1 MKEKVNKILLNE
13 YIINSSDLLE
23 ITNSSE
29 FLNMIKNVDIN
40 KEIIV
45 KSKLIHKN
53 NISLLE
59 SILFG
64 IDNYLSFLKNILNV
78 NQLEIR
84 YIAMLT
90 IFNDN
95 YLFSDK
101 YYYDNIEYFNNI
113 YKDIIMNKYIKN
125 AKYLSK
131 YKNINIYTYEQ
142 LINKINQNKNR
153 AYIYFE
159 DINQNNALYYLNI
172 YEYNNSI

>member
-1 MKEKVNKILLNE
+1 
-13 YIINSSDLLE
+13 
-23 ITNSSE
+23 
-29 FLNMIKNVDIN
+29 MI
-40 KEIIV
+40 
-45 KSKLIHKN
+45 
-53 NISLLE
+53 
-59 SILFG
+59 
-64 IDNYLSFLKNILNV
+64 
-78 NQLEIR
+78 
-84 YIAMLT
+84 T

-125 AKYLSK
+125 VKYLSK

-142 LINKINQNKNR
+142 LINKINKNKNR

-172 YEYNNSI
+172 YEYNDSI

>member
-1 MKEKVNKILLNE
+1 MKEKINKILLNE

-29 FLNMIKNVDIN
+29 FLNMIKDVDIN

-59 SILFG
+59 SILFA
-64 IDNYLSFLKNILNV
+64 IDNYISFLKNIFNI

-84 YIAMLT
+84 YILILT
-90 IFNDN
+90 IFNNN
-95 YLFSDK
+95 YLFGDK
-101 YYYDNIEYFNNI
+101 YYYDNMDYFNNI
-113 YKDIIMNKYIKN
+113 YKEIIMNKYIKN
-125 AKYLSK
+125 AKFLSK
-131 YKNINIYTYEQ
+131 YKNITIYTYEQ
-142 LINKINQNKNR
+142 LIKKINQNKNR

-172 YEYNNSI
+172 YEYNDSI